1 MTIWC
6 CLCFTVGEEDE
17 REREEELKKEGEMKP
32 MMREEVF
39 ENQDD
44 SDRIVRNGD
53 DSQGSNPLP
62 IAVDDAP
69 DRHDGDRLRLFEDMV
84 RAMHDGADGGGAHWD
99 DELRGGGGGAIN
111 PWNFSFGILHQSEGG
126 ESSSAS
132 ALSLSSTVET
142 SNEERDRD
150 ANHKRAKVLSK
161 FTESSFAT
169 PWPLGAGNPMRD
181 YDFIHGSSS
190 IMSRNEFL
198 YHASTSCRVDE
209 DLESSFGRDDGIN
222 DNDTCKSEG
231 FEVRMDLTD
240 DLLHMVFSFLDHI
253 NLCRAAIVCRQ
264 WQAASAHEDFWRCLN
279 FENRNISMEQC
290 RCCSASSFHFLE

>member
-1 MTIWC
+1 
-6 CLCFTVGEEDE
+6 
-17 REREEELKKEGEMKP
+17 MKP

-99 DELRGGGGGAIN
+99 DELRAGGGGGGGAIN

-161 FTESSFAT
+161 F
-169 PWPLGAGNPMRD
+169 M
-181 YDFIHGSSS
+181 
-190 IMSRNEFL
+190 
-198 YHASTSCRVDE
+198 
-209 DLESSFGRDDGIN
+209 
-222 DNDTCKSEG
+222 
-231 FEVRMDLTD
+231 
-240 DLLHMVFSFLDHI
+240 
-253 NLCRAAIVCRQ
+253 
-264 WQAASAHEDFWRCLN
+264 
-279 FENRNISMEQC
+279 
-290 RCCSASSFHFLE
+290 